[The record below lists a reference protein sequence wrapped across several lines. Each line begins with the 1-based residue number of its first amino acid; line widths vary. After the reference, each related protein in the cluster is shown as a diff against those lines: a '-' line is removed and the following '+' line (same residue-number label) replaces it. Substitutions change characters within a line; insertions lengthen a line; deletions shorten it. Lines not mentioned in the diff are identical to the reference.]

1 MHKIFTPFEI
11 NRLKLK
17 NRFVRSATVDN
28 MAENGMVSDAQV
40 ELYTNLGK
48 GGIGLIISHGIFPT
62 KSGQAA
68 PGQLGAHIDET
79 IPSLTRLVKAVHNG
93 GGKIAAQLLHGGQ
106 RSREELSGYPPL
118 GPSEIIDPNTGV
130 SVKGL
135 SGDEIY
141 ELIDGYGQAARRVI
155 EAGFDGIQLHG
166 AHGWLL
172 SAFMSPVCNL
182 REDEWGGSVEN
193 RARFVTMIYEKIR
206 DIVGP
211 DFPILIKFGLKD
223 YHPEGRSIAE
233 GIETARILESTGFD
247 AIEASE
253 GIENIQGHHI
263 RQDAL
268 HPYYLDECRE
278 ARKVLSLPIILVG
291 GMRNLAD
298 MQAVIDEDIAD
309 AVSMCRPFINDPAIV
324 QKFEQGITDHTD
336 CNSCNKCL
344 GLMRQS
350 KLGCVLVKDGS
361 SG

>member
-11 NRLKLK
+11 NKLKLR

-28 MAENGMVSDAQV
+28 MGENGMVSDAQV
-40 ELYTNLGK
+40 ELYTNLGQ

-62 KSGQAA
+62 QNGQAA
-68 PGQLGAHIDET
+68 PGQIGAHTDEA
-79 IPSLTRLVKAVHNG
+79 IPSLSRLTKAVHKG

-106 RSREELSGYPPL
+106 RSREELSGSPPL
-118 GPSEIIDPNTGV
+118 GPSEIIDPNIGV
-130 SVKGL
+130 RVKGL

-141 ELIDGYGQAARRVI
+141 ELIDGFGHAARRVI

-193 RARFVTMIYEKIR
+193 RVRFVKRIYEKIR
-206 DIVGP
+206 DIAGP
-211 DFPILIKFGLKD
+211 DFPVFIKFGLKD
-223 YHPEGRSIAE
+223 YHPDGRSLAD
-233 GIETARILESTGFD
+233 GIETAKILERTGFD
-247 AIEASE
+247 AVEVSE
-253 GIENIQGHHI
+253 GIENVQGHHI
-263 RQDAL
+263 RENAL

-278 ARKVLSLPIILVG
+278 VRKELNLPIILVG
-291 GMRNLAD
+291 GMRYLSD
-298 MQAVIDEDIAD
+298 MQAVLDDDIAD
-309 AVSMCRPFINDPAIV
+309 AVSMCRPFINDPDIV
-324 QKFEQGITDHTD
+324 KKFEQGVTDHTD

-350 KLGCVLVKDGS
+350 KLGCVLVKG
-361 SG
+361 GLAG